1 MLRPVRSTRICLATP
16 WSACRG
22 LARRLA
28 AVVCLAPAACHV
40 GAPRPFAPPVPAVV
54 ADNQQAGDPHAG
66 RFPYADAV
74 AGLPEGPTLR
84 AVIDTEAGAI
94 HCRLD
99 PSSAPIAVASFV
111 GLARGLRPF
120 QSAPDGPWERAPFF
134 DGLPFHR
141 AVEAQ
146 FVQTGRRGERESPGF
161 RLQDEMSSGHT
172 FDRAGL
178 LALANAGTPHTGA
191 AQFFITTE
199 PLPHLDGKHTI
210 FGACDDEDVVRE
222 LERQV
227 LAGQAPRIRTVTI
240 TRGS

>member
-1 MLRPVRSTRICLATP
+1 MLRPVRSPRICLATAP
-16 WSACRG
+16 
-22 LARRLA
+22 LL
-28 AVVCLAPAACHV
+28 CLFAACHV

-54 ADNQQAGDPHAG
+54 ADNQAAGDPYAG
-66 RFPYADAV
+66 RFPYEDAV
-74 AGLPEGPTLR
+74 AGLPEGPSLK
-84 AVIDTEAGAI
+84 AVIDTEVGAI

-120 QSAPDGPWERAPFF
+120 QAAEGGPWERAPFF
-134 DGLPFHR
+134 DGLTFHR

-146 FVQTGRRGERESPGF
+146 FVQTGRRGERETAGF
-161 RLQDEMSSGHT
+161 HLQDEMSSGHT

-178 LALANAGTPHTGA
+178 LALANNGAPHSSS

-199 PLPHLDGKHTI
+199 ALPHLDGKHTI

-222 LERQV
+222 VER
-227 LAGQAPRIRTVTI
+227 RILGAQPPKIRSVTVT
-240 TRGS
+240 RGP